1 MKSWLK
7 AESYE
12 DVGKFYDPKYAKNG
26 LENFK
31 ADREWII
38 RLIEQYGGKID
49 QSKNVLDAGCG
60 HGEFISA
67 LKGVP
72 VCLGIDVSHE
82 ALKLATARNVENSIF
97 LQMAIE
103 EITTGLQNHFDV
115 VTCLGALEHCTD
127 IVNCFKVL
135 LLTVKSGGILFLQ
148 MPLYYEGVMESLEA
162 EENKKTNERFAS
174 MEEWIELFRP
184 IAEIHAKLVYS
195 AIVGQDA
202 VLIYKKDNFYDS
214 AKKID
219 KILEEVGR

>member
-1 MKSWLK
+1 MKEWLK
-7 AESYE
+7 AESHE

-38 RLIEQYGGKID
+38 RLIEHYGGKID

-67 LKGVP
+67 LRGVP

-82 ALKLATARNVENSIF
+82 ALKLATGRNVENAIF

-127 IVNCFKVL
+127 IINCFKVL

-148 MPLYYEGVMESLEA
+148 MPLDYEGVIKNLEM
-162 EENKKTNERFAS
+162 EENQKTNERFAS
-174 MEEWIELFRP
+174 MEEWIELFKG
-184 IAEIHAKLVYS
+184 ISDINSDLIYS
-195 AIVGQDA
+195 GVVGQDA
-202 VLIYKKDNFYDS
+202 VLIYKR
-214 AKKID
+214 
-219 KILEEVGR
+219 KILEEKR